1 MPTPR
6 LHRRGFTLVEL
17 MVSIIV
23 LSIVAGGLVEMLRSQ
38 GRFMEQQEA
47 WRSSR
52 GVARSSLNRLY
63 SDLRDVEVGG
73 GVEAAASGGQDI
85 TLRVPYAF
93 GVMCSSSGSNTTL
106 SLIPV
111 DSAMFAGPGFSGF
124 AWRDATGVYQYV
136 ATGVTLTAPGTASS
150 CTSASVTM
158 LPSISGSPAGTV
170 VNVAGTVSPVPPIG
184 TVFFLY
190 RRVRYEFKASTILP
204 GRTGLWRTLVTTGA
218 TEELA
223 TPFAATARVNFYVVS
238 SSTPQAAVPTMS
250 TIRGLQL
257 VLDGESEKAPRGSG
271 APKLTQLSTSL
282 FFINR
287 ND

>member
-63 SDLRDVEVGG
+63 SDLRDIEVGG

-93 GVMCSSSGSNTTL
+93 GIMCSSSGSSTTL

-124 AWRDATGVYQYV
+124 AWRDAATGVYQYV
-136 ATGVTLTAPGTASS
+136 TTGVTLSAGTAST
-150 CTSASVTM
+150 CTTAGVTT
-158 LPSISGSPAGTV
+158 LPSISGSPAGTFV
-170 VNVAGTVSPVPPIG
+170 TVAGTVSPVPPIG

-223 TPFAATARVNFYVVS
+223 TPFASTARVNFYVVS
-238 SSTPQAAVPTMS
+238 SSTPQAAVPTLS

-271 APKLTQLSTSL
+271 APKQTQLSTSL

>member
-1 MPTPR
+1 MTTPR

-17 MVSIIV
+17 LVSMIV

-63 SDLRDVEVGG
+63 SDLRDVEAGG

-93 GVMCSSSGSNTTL
+93 GVMCSSTGSSTTL

-124 AWRDATGVYQYV
+124 AWRDATGVYQYPT
-136 ATGVTLTAPGTASS
+136 TGVTLSSGTASN
-150 CTSASVTM
+150 CTTAGVTT

-204 GRTGLWRTLVTTGA
+204 GRTGLWRTLVTTGT

-223 TPFAATARVNFYVVS
+223 TPFASTARVNFYVVS
-238 SSTPQAAVPTMS
+238 SSTPQAAVPTLS

-257 VLDGESEKAPRGSG
+257 VLDGESENAPRGSG

>member
-1 MPTPR
+1 MPSPHS
-6 LHRRGFTLVEL
+6 HRRGFTLIEL
-17 MVSIIV
+17 MVSMIV
-23 LSIVAGGLVEMLRSQ
+23 MSLVAGGLLGMLRSQ

-47 WRSSR
+47 SRSSR

-63 SDLRDVEVGG
+63 SDLRDVEAVG
-73 GVEAAASGGQDI
+73 GVEAAASGGQDF

-93 GVMCSSSGSNTTL
+93 GVMCSSTGSSSTL

-111 DSAMFAGPGFSGF
+111 DSAMFAGAGFSGF
-124 AWRDATGVYQYV
+124 AWRNAAGAYQYV
-136 ATGVTLTAPGTASS
+136 TTGVTLTAPGTATN
-150 CTSASVTM
+150 CTGAGVTT
-158 LPSISGSPAGTV
+158 LPSINGSPAGTI

-223 TPFAATARVNFYVVS
+223 TPFATTARINFYVVS
-238 SSTPQAAVPTMS
+238 SNTPQATVPTLS

-257 VLDGESEKAPRGSG
+257 VLDGESERAPRGSG
-271 APKLTQLSTSL
+271 APKQTQLNTSL
-282 FFINR
+282 FFTNR
-287 ND
+287 TD